1 MLAHLKD
8 DESNRRA
15 ELDRVQTHRDYDIVV
30 EVCEIN
36 IVPVITGPQID
47 VTGGSATQSSTAAGR
62 EGELV
67 LSLI

>member
-15 ELDRVQTHRDYDIVV
+15 EFGRVQLYTEYDIVV
-30 EVCEIN
+30 EVCDVN
-36 IVPVITGPQID
+36 IAPVITGPQID
-47 VTGGSATQSSTAAGR
+47 VTGGRATQSSTGGGA